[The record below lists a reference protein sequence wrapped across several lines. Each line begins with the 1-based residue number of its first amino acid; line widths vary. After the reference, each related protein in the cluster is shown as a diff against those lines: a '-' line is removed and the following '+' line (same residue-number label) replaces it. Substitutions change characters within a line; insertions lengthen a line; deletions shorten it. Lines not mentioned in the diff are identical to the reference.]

1 MSNIIQNEIIESI
14 ARVIQDETDTEI
26 NMSPF
31 IAVQVDDTSDIS
43 NKCQLTVIIRYV
55 NEKGSVCERF
65 LGFFDVSKE
74 RDAKAITS
82 VVMRA
87 IDNYGPTEKRICQT
101 YDGASCMSGQ
111 HGGVQALVKQH
122 CPNAL
127 FIHCYAHK
135 LYLVLAQGTNNVQAA
150 KLFFADLDAFH
161 NFFSRSC
168 KRSALLCEVDQAV
181 RVPGGSAVRWNFK
194 SRAVHA
200 IHEGHTSLC
209 VAFDKMTTEPGW
221 DKETVAQSSALKKI
235 LEDFDFTLLLGVFQ
249 SIFGLTEPLFQVLQ
263 SKTVDIKKCQDRI
276 KSTISALKATRT
288 DETFTGIYDEAVKA
302 VGEPVSQRLRRR
314 HAWDDL
320 EQGFNEQRR
329 EGEEDTVASY
339 RPLYFQIVD
348 GIVLHMTQRFADMEH
363 LSFFRVLEHTS
374 FASFSKPASFPTSE
388 LAQLLKTYPF
398 C

>member
-1 MSNIIQNEIIESI
+1 
-14 ARVIQDETDTEI
+14 
-26 NMSPF
+26 MSPF

-87 IDNYGPTEKRICQT
+87 IDNYGPTEKLICQT

-135 LYLVLAQGTNNVQAA
+135 LNLVLAQGTNNVQAA
-150 KLFFADLDAFH
+150 KQFFADLDAFH

-168 KRSALLCEVDQAV
+168 KRSALLCEVDQAM

-194 SRAVHA
+194 SRPVHA
-200 IHEGHTSLC
+200 IHEGMYAHRY
-209 VAFDKMTTEPGW
+209 VWP
-221 DKETVAQSSALKKI
+221 
-235 LEDFDFTLLLGVFQ
+235 
-249 SIFGLTEPLFQVLQ
+249 LT
-263 SKTVDIKKCQDRI
+263 R
-276 KSTISALKATRT
+276 
-288 DETFTGIYDEAVKA
+288 
-302 VGEPVSQRLRRR
+302 
-314 HAWDDL
+314 
-320 EQGFNEQRR
+320 
-329 EGEEDTVASY
+329 
-339 RPLYFQIVD
+339 
-348 GIVLHMTQRFADMEH
+348 
-363 LSFFRVLEHTS
+363 
-374 FASFSKPASFPTSE
+374 
-388 LAQLLKTYPF
+388 
-398 C
+398 

>member
-127 FIHCYAHK
+127 FIHYYAHK
-135 LYLVLAQGTNNVQAA
+135 LNLVLAQGTNNVQAA
-150 KLFFADLDAFH
+150 KLFFDD
-161 NFFSRSC
+161 
-168 KRSALLCEVDQAV
+168 
-181 RVPGGSAVRWNFK
+181 
-194 SRAVHA
+194 
-200 IHEGHTSLC
+200 
-209 VAFDKMTTEPGW
+209 
-221 DKETVAQSSALKKI
+221 LKKK

-263 SKTVDIKKCQDRI
+263 IKTDIKKCQDRI
-276 KSTISALKATRT
+276 KSTDLKAT
-288 DETFTGIYDEAVKA
+288 
-302 VGEPVSQRLRRR
+302 
-314 HAWDDL
+314 
-320 EQGFNEQRR
+320 
-329 EGEEDTVASY
+329 
-339 RPLYFQIVD
+339 
-348 GIVLHMTQRFADMEH
+348 
-363 LSFFRVLEHTS
+363 
-374 FASFSKPASFPTSE
+374 
-388 LAQLLKTYPF
+388 
-398 C
+398 

>member
-1 MSNIIQNEIIESI
+1 MSYTIQNEIIESI

-127 FIHCYAHK
+127 FIHYYAHK
-135 LYLVLAQGTNNVQAA
+135 LNLVLAQGTNNVQAA
-150 KLFFADLDAFH
+150 KLFFDD
-161 NFFSRSC
+161 
-168 KRSALLCEVDQAV
+168 
-181 RVPGGSAVRWNFK
+181 
-194 SRAVHA
+194 
-200 IHEGHTSLC
+200 
-209 VAFDKMTTEPGW
+209 
-221 DKETVAQSSALKKI
+221 LKKK

-263 SKTVDIKKCQDRI
+263 IKTDIKKCQDRI
-276 KSTISALKATRT
+276 KSTDLKAT
-288 DETFTGIYDEAVKA
+288 
-302 VGEPVSQRLRRR
+302 
-314 HAWDDL
+314 
-320 EQGFNEQRR
+320 
-329 EGEEDTVASY
+329 
-339 RPLYFQIVD
+339 
-348 GIVLHMTQRFADMEH
+348 
-363 LSFFRVLEHTS
+363 
-374 FASFSKPASFPTSE
+374 
-388 LAQLLKTYPF
+388 
-398 C
+398 

>member
-122 CPNAL
+122 CPMR
-127 FIHCYAHK
+127 Y
-135 LYLVLAQGTNNVQAA
+135 
-150 KLFFADLDAFH
+150 
-161 NFFSRSC
+161 
-168 KRSALLCEVDQAV
+168 
-181 RVPGGSAVRWNFK
+181 
-194 SRAVHA
+194 
-200 IHEGHTSLC
+200 
-209 VAFDKMTTEPGW
+209 
-221 DKETVAQSSALKKI
+221 SS
-235 LEDFDFTLLLGVFQ
+235 
-249 SIFGLTEPLFQVLQ
+249 
-263 SKTVDIKKCQDRI
+263 
-276 KSTISALKATRT
+276 
-288 DETFTGIYDEAVKA
+288 
-302 VGEPVSQRLRRR
+302 
-314 HAWDDL
+314 
-320 EQGFNEQRR
+320 
-329 EGEEDTVASY
+329 
-339 RPLYFQIVD
+339 IV
-348 GIVLHMTQRFADMEH
+348 M
-363 LSFFRVLEHTS
+363 
-374 FASFSKPASFPTSE
+374 PTS
-388 LAQLLKTYPF
+388 
-398 C
+398 

>member
-1 MSNIIQNEIIESI
+1 MSYTIQNEIIESI

-87 IDNYGPTEKRICQT
+87 IDNYGPTEKIICQT

-127 FIHCYAHK
+127 FIHYYAHK
-135 LYLVLAQGTNNVQAA
+135 LNLVLAQGTNNVQAA
-150 KLFFADLDAFH
+150 KLFFDD
-161 NFFSRSC
+161 
-168 KRSALLCEVDQAV
+168 
-181 RVPGGSAVRWNFK
+181 
-194 SRAVHA
+194 
-200 IHEGHTSLC
+200 
-209 VAFDKMTTEPGW
+209 
-221 DKETVAQSSALKKI
+221 LKKK

-263 SKTVDIKKCQDRI
+263 IKTDIKKCQDRI
-276 KSTISALKATRT
+276 KSTDLKAT
-288 DETFTGIYDEAVKA
+288 
-302 VGEPVSQRLRRR
+302 
-314 HAWDDL
+314 
-320 EQGFNEQRR
+320 
-329 EGEEDTVASY
+329 
-339 RPLYFQIVD
+339 
-348 GIVLHMTQRFADMEH
+348 
-363 LSFFRVLEHTS
+363 
-374 FASFSKPASFPTSE
+374 
-388 LAQLLKTYPF
+388 
-398 C
+398 